1 MYKKYIIVLFFF
13 FSANN
18 VIAMAHLPAEGK
30 SLTVLE
36 LIEQYSEEYGVHL
49 NLAVPLAKFESKFN
63 PLAKNPKSSAKGVYQ
78 WIDSSWKGLCKGD
91 VLDAED
97 NIKCA
102 MKTISNGGITHW
114 TSDLTIR
121 TKLWDLGLL
130 KCYDFKTN
138 KCKLVWD

>member
-1 MYKKYIIVLFFF
+1 MFFLL
-13 FSANN
+13 SMNN
-18 VIAMAHLPAEGK
+18 VIAMNHLPKEYR
-30 SLTVLE
+30 SSTIFE
-36 LIEQYSEEYGVHL
+36 LIEQYSDQYGVHL
-49 NLAVPLAKFESKFN
+49 NLAIPLANFESKFN

-78 WIDSSWKGLCKGD
+78 FVDGTWKGLCKGN

-102 MKTISNGGITHW
+102 MRIIGDGGITHW